1 MDQNSPRLEEL
12 HSCSGLEF
20 MQRIV
25 SSDGP
30 HGTIISTLGCKIT
43 AVHIGKC
50 EIRGTADASCANLFG
65 GTHGGWYGM
74 VLDSAM
80 ACSVMTMLPQGRTYT
95 TLEYKVNI
103 TRGLKIGTPIIA
115 TGDAQHVG
123 RSTGVARGEIRGLDG
138 VLYATGSTTCLIM
151 DKRP

>member
-1 MDQNSPRLEEL
+1 MDQNFASLEAL

-20 MQRIV
+20 MQRIIAG
-25 SSDGP
+25 DGP
-30 HGTIISTLGCKIT
+30 RGTIITTLGCQIT
-43 AVHIGKC
+43 AVELGKC
-50 EIRGTADASCANLFG
+50 EIRGTPEASSSNMFG

-80 ACSVMTMLPQGRTYT
+80 ACSIMSMLPQGRTYT

-103 TRGLKIGTPIIA
+103 TRGLKIGTPVIA
-115 TGDAQHVG
+115 IGDAQHVG

-151 DKRP
+151 EKRP